1 MNLTTISDSDSIL
14 DFSDL
19 FVSETE
25 VAAIKESARIPNEF
39 FDVLFNVRCLEMK
52 GKAFEW
58 SRELGKNS
66 VFTSV
71 KDILTTK
78 PVVAIKGYP
87 YRVDV
92 GARFLTFD
100 KADNKNKT
108 VCQTVKAEITTPGGD
123 IITRNSHY
131 PSQQPITLMY
141 KSNKEPNI
149 PNWAVNLPDVKLFG
163 SRMDPE
169 TNTNLACVKCIE
181 TSQYF
186 NVTPDGVKKC
196 SPNSLLY
203 FLVTH
208 LAFIDDN
215 SLFSDEGKVKLN
227 WVELKPG
234 CSSEILTKGSGKF
247 VTQVTESSGKV
258 HNIDVEYP
266 FLVYIKLSKMFSTSS
281 LGTGEYD
288 FEIDKE
294 SYYED
299 VKAVGE
305 ILKEIT
311 QSGNSLTLKKDR
323 TNVYVDPY
331 ILFSAK
337 LTSVKYNQDN
347 LLVGKQTEDNG
358 DFAGLSKEQ
367 KAAMILSIHQQELA
381 SKHFPIFSE
390 KSKVVAEINGA
401 SKTEEEVTE
410 SDQKVVDTIKDS
422 FKLPSAFSSKKK

>member
-1 MNLTTISDSDSIL
+1 MNLTTIPDSNNTNNTI
-14 DFSDL
+14 DFSEL
-19 FVSETE
+19 FVAETE
-25 VAAIKESARIPNEF
+25 VAAIKESVRVPNEF
-39 FDVLFNVRCLEMK
+39 FDVLFNVRCLETK

-66 VFTSV
+66 PFTSV

-87 YRVDV
+87 YRIDV
-92 GARFLTFD
+92 GARFLTYD
-100 KADNKNKT
+100 KTDNKNKT
-108 VCQTVKAEITTPGGD
+108 LCQTVKAEITTASGD

-141 KSNKEPNI
+141 KSNKEPNV
-149 PNWAVNLPDVKLFG
+149 PNWAISLPDLKLFG
-163 SRMDPE
+163 SRIDPE
-169 TNTNLACVKCIE
+169 TGTNLACVKCIE
-181 TSQYF
+181 TGQYS
-186 NVTPDGVKKC
+186 NLTEDGVKKC
-196 SPNSLLY
+196 SPNSLVY

-215 SLFSDEGKVKLN
+215 SLFSDDGRVKLN

-234 CSSEILTKGSGKF
+234 CSSEILSKGSGKF

-258 HNIDVEYP
+258 HNIPVEYP
-266 FLVYIKLSKMFSTSS
+266 FLVYIKLSKMFSTST
-281 LGTGEYD
+281 LGSGEYD
-288 FEIDKE
+288 FEIDRE
-294 SYYED
+294 PYYED

-305 ILKEIT
+305 IIKEIT

-337 LTSVKYNQDN
+337 LPSVKYNQDN
-347 LLVGKQTEDNG
+347 LLIGKQTEDDG
-358 DFAGLSKEQ
+358 DFIGLSKEQ

-390 KSKVVAEINGA
+390 NGKAVTEINGTSKDAEINGA
-401 SKTEEEVTE
+401 SKGAEINGA
-410 SDQKVVDTIKDS
+410 KR
-422 FKLPSAFSSKKK
+422 